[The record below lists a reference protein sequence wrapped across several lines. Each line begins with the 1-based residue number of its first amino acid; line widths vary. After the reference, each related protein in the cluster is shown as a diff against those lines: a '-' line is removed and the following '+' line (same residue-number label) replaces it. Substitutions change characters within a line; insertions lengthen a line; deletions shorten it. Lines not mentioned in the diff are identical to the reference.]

1 MRRDPSQPGAELWA
15 YPCGQN
21 GCYRHRAI
29 IPLFFGGG
37 ECGPQSGPHS
47 PPSFFVFC
55 RGGPD
60 RRSHPSVRAPART
73 SKGTLA
79 GCTAGSLARVFPR
92 WLRLTWFG
100 RDGAV
105 KLPHPQDGTPAD
117 TRDRRR
123 LFLMGIGGV
132 KKAPCC
138 LAAALCYTVLRVE
151 PMIELSSIACGGTL
165 SAEGIRKGKH
175 E

>member
-15 YPCGQN
+15 SMRTKGMLSAQTDYPS
-21 GCYRHRAI
+21 
-29 IPLFFGGG
+29 FFGGG
-37 ECGPQSGPHS
+37 ESVGRFAAHTL
-47 PPSFFVFC
+47 PPPFFFC

-60 RRSHPSVRAPART
+60 RRSHPGVRAPART

-92 WLRLTWFG
+92 SLRLTCLG

-151 PMIELSSIACGGTL
+151 PTIELSSIACGGKL